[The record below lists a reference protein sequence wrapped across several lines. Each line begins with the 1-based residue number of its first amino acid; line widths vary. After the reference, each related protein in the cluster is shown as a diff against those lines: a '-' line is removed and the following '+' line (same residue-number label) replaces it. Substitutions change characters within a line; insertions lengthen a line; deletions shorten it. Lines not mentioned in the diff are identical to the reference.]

1 MTAAILTA
9 AVLRHRRR
17 RGKGEACV
25 HVGRKVGEGEEGD
38 GRCSPKREQVN
49 PATVVVPRTVRRG
62 TVEATVDSLIGIAP
76 LMTRNPFYATRARR

>member
-1 MTAAILTA
+1 M
-9 AVLRHRRR
+9 
-17 RGKGEACV
+17 
-25 HVGRKVGEGEEGD
+25 GEGEEGD

-76 LMTRNPFYATRARR
+76 LMTRNPLLRHAGEKIGRPKYAA

>member
-25 HVGRKVGEGEEGD
+25 GRKVGEGEKGD

-62 TVEATVDSLIGIAP
+62 
-76 LMTRNPFYATRARR
+76 